1 MAFTGDDQI
10 GFGDVGIYAVKN
22 VAENIKVIGDFEQ
35 TIRGQTINVTGEFK
49 TPWHLPWHLLTND
62 QLTVQG
68 VYLYKNYYDPAEEDI
83 KDYRGQLVY
92 RLFIP
97 PLFP

>member
-1 MAFTGDDQI
+1 
-10 GFGDVGIYAVKN
+10 
-22 VAENIKVIGDFEQ
+22 
-35 TIRGQTINVTGEFK
+35 
-49 TPWHLPWHLLTND
+49 
-62 QLTVQG
+62 